1 MKKISFIVIA
11 LFSLFFI
18 VIIFY
23 IFLKFKVKK
32 IYVISN
38 SQNIKGLAIINNQ
51 NLLFLDKGKIINGLM
66 QQNSGWKSLSLDIS
80 LPETMRLTA
89 IGRTP
94 RAKINGH
101 KIYYLDENGILIS
114 DPAQINDLPVIEAD
128 YIKIF
133 NENTVDWR
141 VLKAIDYI
149 KLMSQNNIEIEKI
162 TIDSDI
168 STYNLVLD
176 SGTKVIIK
184 QLDSPKNIVASLQT
198 IIARFRIEG
207 KFISVI
213 NYQFDKPVVTIANE
227 QKNIPIE
234 GH

>member
-38 SQNIKGLAIINNQ
+38 FQNIKGLAILNNQ
-51 NLLFLDKGKIINGLM
+51 NLLFLDKEKIINGLL
-66 QQNSGWKSLSLDIS
+66 QQNSGWKSLRLDIS
-80 LPETMRLTA
+80 LPETMRLTV

-94 RAKINGH
+94 SAKINGL

-114 DPAQINDLPVIEAD
+114 DPVQTNDLPVIEAD

-141 VLKAIDYI
+141 VLKAMDYI
-149 KLMSQNNIEIEKI
+149 KLLSQNNIEVEKI
-162 TIDSDI
+162 TIDSNI
-168 STYNLVLD
+168 STYNLVLK